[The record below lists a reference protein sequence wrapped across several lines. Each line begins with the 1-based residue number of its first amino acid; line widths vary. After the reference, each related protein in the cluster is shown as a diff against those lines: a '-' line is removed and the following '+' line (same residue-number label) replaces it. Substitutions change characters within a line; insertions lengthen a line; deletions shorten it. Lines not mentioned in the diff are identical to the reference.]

1 MFPMR
6 KTALPALVVLL
17 LLVAGTP
24 ALAANCSAVAEQA
37 ASQYGAE
44 ILSVKEKGGNCVI
57 KLRIPGQGGQPP
69 RVETISVPG

>member
-1 MFPMR
+1 MSMR
-6 KTALPALVVLL
+6 ETALPALLIAL
-17 LLVAGTP
+17 FLAAGTP
-24 ALAANCSAVAEQA
+24 ALAANCAAVAEQA
-37 ASQYGAE
+37 AAQNGAE